1 MFRLFGHKTYR
12 ILVPQPGIEPAP
24 LHWKTKTQP
33 LDSQG
38 SPSVLFKASLLYI
51 FFNRENN
58 SRVKNI
64 LSSMDMSLSHILYAP
79 RDPVH

>member
-1 MFRLFGHKTYR
+1 MFWLFGHKTYR

-24 LHWKTKTQP
+24 LHWMTKTQP

-51 FFNRENN
+51 FF
-58 SRVKNI
+58 
-64 LSSMDMSLSHILYAP
+64 
-79 RDPVH
+79 